1 MNRGCRTQRCF
12 TESGADVERRI
23 SGRFWIS
30 SPWLADE
37 RFEPS
42 PTANLDVD
50 LPSDLIRRLP
60 SELSSISPEAA
71 AVAASG
77 SGSDDDEGM
86 HGVAVS
92 FGCDCSCEGKKKA
105 EAARAARTHGE
116 GHLTAEQLSLAS
128 CMSLCISR
136 YLHCP

>member
-1 MNRGCRTQRCF
+1 M
-12 TESGADVERRI
+12 DVERRI

-71 AVAASG
+71 AAAASG

-86 HGVAVS
+86 QEVAVS
-92 FGCDCSCEGKKKA
+92 FGCDAVAGATRRLKLHGLHGRPAKA
-105 EAARAARTHGE
+105 A
-116 GHLTAEQLSLAS
+116 
-128 CMSLCISR
+128 
-136 YLHCP
+136 